1 MKLKSATMGNVF
13 FQPFVGRD
21 YLSGGIF
28 GRRVMALGESHYCG
42 ERCANCGVPG
52 KAGDCVAFTSGVI
65 ERYLDPKAEREP
77 WMNTYLKFERSLVG
91 HETDQAERERIWRSL
106 LFFNYLQV
114 AMDETR
120 KAGTHEQYQRAQK
133 AFYETLDQYRPE
145 SVIVWGKRLWEYL
158 PGDERWRA
166 EEDLVVDG
174 EHVATGSYALDNGQ
188 RARVTAVYHPSA
200 GYSWDWWHKVIT
212 RFLNLK

>member
-1 MKLKSATMGNVF
+1 MKLKSATMENVF
-13 FQPFVGRD
+13 FLPFVGRD

-28 GRRVMALGESHYCG
+28 GRRVMVLGESHYCG
-42 ERCANCGVPG
+42 ERCASCGVPG
-52 KAGDCVAFTSGVI
+52 KAGDCAAFTSGVI

-120 KAGTHEQYQRAQK
+120 KAGTHEQYQQAQK

>member
-1 MKLKSATMGNVF
+1 MTMENVF
-13 FQPFVGRD
+13 FLPFVGRD

-28 GRRVMALGESHYCG
+28 GQRVMVLGESHYCG
-42 ERCANCGVPG
+42 ERCAGCGVPG
-52 KAGDCVAFTSGVI
+52 QAGDCAAFTSGVI

-91 HETDQAERERIWRSL
+91 HETDQAEREKIWQSL

-120 KAGTHEQYQRAQK
+120 KAGTHEQYQQAQK

-145 SVIVWGKRLWEYL
+145 SVIVWGKRLWNYL
-158 PGDERWRA
+158 PGEERWRA

>member
-1 MKLKSATMGNVF
+1 MTMENVF
-13 FQPFVGRD
+13 FLPFVGRD

-28 GRRVMALGESHYCG
+28 GRRVMVLGESHYCG

-52 KAGDCVAFTSGVI
+52 KAGDCAAFTSGVI

-120 KAGTHEQYQRAQK
+120 KAGTHEQYQQAQK

-145 SVIVWGKRLWEYL
+145 SVIVWGKRLWNYL

-166 EEDLVVDG
+166 EEDLVIDG

>member
-1 MKLKSATMGNVF
+1 MENVF
-13 FQPFVGRD
+13 FLPFVGRD

-28 GRRVMALGESHYCG
+28 GRRVMVLGESHYCG
-42 ERCANCGVPG
+42 EKCADCGVAG
-52 KAGDCVAFTSGVI
+52 KAGDCAAFTSGVI

-120 KAGTHEQYQRAQK
+120 KAGTHEQYQQAQK

-145 SVIVWGKRLWEYL
+145 SVIVWGKRLWNYL

>member
-1 MKLKSATMGNVF
+1 MENVF
-13 FQPFVGRD
+13 FLPFVGRD
-21 YLSGGIF
+21 YPSGGIF
-28 GRRVMALGESHYCG
+28 GRKVMILGESHYCG

-52 KAGDCVAFTSGVI
+52 KAGDCASFTSNVV
-65 ERYLDPKAEREP
+65 RAYLDPKAEREP

-120 KAGTHEQYQRAQK
+120 KAGTHEQYQQAQK

-174 EHVATGSYALDNGQ
+174 EHIATGSYALDNGQ
-188 RARVTAVYHPSA
+188 RARVMAVYHPSA
-200 GYSWDWWHKVIT
+200 GYSWDWWHKVIA

>member
-1 MKLKSATMGNVF
+1 MTMENVF
-13 FQPFVGRD
+13 FLPFVGRD

-28 GRRVMALGESHYCG
+28 GRRVMVLGESHYCG

-52 KAGDCVAFTSGVI
+52 KAGDCAAFTSGVI

-91 HETDQAERERIWRSL
+91 HETSQAERERIWRSL

-120 KAGTHEQYQRAQK
+120 KAGTHEQYQQAQK

-188 RARVTAVYHPSA
+188 RARATAVYHPSA

-212 RFLNLK
+212 QFLNLK